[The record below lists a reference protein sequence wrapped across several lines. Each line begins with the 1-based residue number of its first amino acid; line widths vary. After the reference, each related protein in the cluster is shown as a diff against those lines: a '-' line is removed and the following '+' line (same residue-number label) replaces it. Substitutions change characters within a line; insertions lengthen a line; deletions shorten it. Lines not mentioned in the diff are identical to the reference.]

1 MSFESALIALFA
13 IATAVAIG
21 ARWLRIPY
29 TVALV
34 LAGLGLGFTHVL
46 SPPHLTKAM
55 LYSVFLP
62 GLIFEAAFHLEVKHF
77 RRNVTVIGA
86 LSVPGVVACGLLVA
100 LLLSAVMRLFGVA
113 THFGFGPALVFGALI
128 AATDPIAVVALFK
141 TLGVPHRLALLVES
155 ESLINDGTAVAFY
168 GVVLAAV
175 AGDGVSVASG
185 ALQFIHVAGL
195 GVVVGGVIGFG
206 ISRVIRRVD
215 DPMVEITL
223 TTIAAYGSFVAG
235 ESIHASGVIATVAA
249 AMFCGNYAMREGMS
263 ASTRVAV
270 ETFWEYVAFGLNS
283 LVFLLIGLQ
292 VHIGELVASWRLIL
306 LTYLIVTV
314 ARAVLVFAVAAA
326 VLPTR
331 ERMPWSWAT
340 VLSWGGL
347 RGALSMVLA
356 LSLPAEFPH
365 AATIVTMTFGV
376 VVLSILVQGM
386 TMSPLLRV
394 LGIVKPSA
402 SRGLNEARG
411 TVVATRAVLDA
422 LALVQ
427 VDETSSQ
434 DTVTAL
440 RDEYTRTLEKAELA
454 VSTVAAGDG
463 GAGERARQL
472 RRRLILVERDALL
485 EAHRR
490 GVIDRRALD
499 ELLHERDQ
507 KLRELERDLAE
518 DE

>member
-1 MSFESALIALFA
+1 
-13 IATAVAIG
+13 
-21 ARWLRIPY
+21 
-29 TVALV
+29 
-34 LAGLGLGFTHVL
+34 
-46 SPPHLTKAM
+46 
-55 LYSVFLP
+55 
-62 GLIFEAAFHLEVKHF
+62 
-77 RRNVTVIGA
+77 
-86 LSVPGVVACGLLVA
+86 
-100 LLLSAVMRLFGVA
+100 
-113 THFGFGPALVFGALI
+113 
-128 AATDPIAVVALFK
+128 
-141 TLGVPHRLALLVES
+141 
-155 ESLINDGTAVAFY
+155 
-168 GVVLAAV
+168 
-175 AGDGVSVASG
+175 
-185 ALQFIHVAGL
+185 
-195 GVVVGGVIGFG
+195 
-206 ISRVIRRVD
+206 
-215 DPMVEITL
+215 
-223 TTIAAYGSFVAG
+223 IAAYGSFVAG

-326 VLPTR
+326 VRPTR